1 MRRFGEPKKA
11 AELISF
17 TRRRA
22 AGRTSYNSLPK
33 RCRNFSRLVNE
44 EEAHAVT
51 PQLMQ
56 RALDKAIVRGHNVL
70 YELLHRECQLPGEWE
85 YVEGF
90 KRLDAQ
96 AAPNGSEADEAI
108 ARSLRRRELM
118 TINDDGWRL
127 RVPLMLRWLR
137 VRG

>member
-1 MRRFGEPKKA
+1 MDALQDA
-11 AELISF
+11 ADVVVLVLTPAYLDS
-17 TRRRA
+17 A
-22 AGRTSYNSLPK
+22 Y
-33 RCRNFSRLVNE
+33 CRHE
-44 EEAHAVT
+44 ME
-51 PQLMQ
+51 

-70 YELLHRECQLPGEWE
+70 YELLHRECQLPGEWDYLE
-85 YVEGF
+85 RF

-96 AAPNGSEADEAI
+96 AAPNGNEADEAI

-118 TINDDGWRL
+118 TVDGDEWRL